1 MPMMPCILEASHT
14 DIPQAARVLAS
25 AFEEYPWTRWAV
37 PAEEY
42 SERLEALQTIYLR
55 HALDHGILLIEG
67 EGQGVAAFLAP
78 GAPAPSDAD
87 QARIADLMGDR
98 FAALMATELPEHPA
112 GAWELATI
120 GVAPSKWGQGIATS
134 LLSDGLRRLDAERA
148 TTVLETSDPRN
159 VTLYSRHGFAVEATT
174 SIPSGPVVHTMRR
187 PPQHT

>member
-1 MPMMPCILEASHT
+1 MTPCILEASYT

-37 PAEEY
+37 PAAGY
-42 SERLEALQTIYLR
+42 SERLEALQAIYLR
-55 HALDHGILLIEG
+55 HALYHGILLIEG

-78 GAPAPSDAD
+78 GAPAPSDVD

-98 FAALMATELPEHPA
+98 LAALTATDLPEHPA

-120 GVAPSKWGQGIATS
+120 GVVPSRWGQGVATS
-134 LLSDGLRRLDAERA
+134 LLSDGLRRLDAEGA

-159 VTLYSRHGFAVEATT
+159 VTLYARHGFTVEATT

-187 PPQHT
+187 PAQDN